1 MTTLEKYIW
10 VVNALYRAG
19 SHGLSL
25 KELSDKWELDE
36 SISYGEP
43 LPRQTFNRWKDNIL
57 MSLGVNIDCRL
68 KGGYRYYISNPES
81 LANGELLRWLLD
93 TYSTANTLS
102 QNTSLKDRILVEE
115 IPSSR
120 HFLTDIVDAMKGN
133 NVIMA
138 TYRNFHYKN
147 SYTFPIAPY
156 CLKMFQK
163 RWYVLA
169 LSINEDRLRIYG
181 LDRFENIEITK
192 DHFKFPSDFNAKD
205 FFASFFGVVIDEDI
219 PMQRIVVRAFGVHQ
233 HYMRSLPLHLSQKEL
248 CSCAEYADFE
258 LTLRPT
264 YDFIMELQSYGTMI
278 EVIEPQSLRLTMK
291 CYISDLCRLYKAPM
305 IK

>member
-10 VVNALYRAG
+10 VINALYRAG

-25 KELSDKWELDE
+25 KELSDKWERDE

-81 LANGELLRWLLD
+81 LANGELSRWLLD

-192 DHFKFPSDFNAKD
+192 DHFKFPCDFNAKD
-205 FFASFFGVVIDEDI
+205 YFSSFFGVVIDEDI
-219 PMQRIVVRAFGVHQ
+219 PLQRIVVRAFGAPNTTCVLFHCIS
-233 HYMRSLPLHLSQKEL
+233 HKKSFVLAPNMPISN
-248 CSCAEYADFE
+248 
-258 LTLRPT
+258 LRFVPPT
-264 YDFIMELQSYGTMI
+264 TS
-278 EVIEPQSLRLTMK
+278 
-291 CYISDLCRLYKAPM
+291 
-305 IK
+305 

>member
-25 KELSDKWELDE
+25 KELSDKWERDE

-102 QNTSLKDRILVEE
+102 QNTLLKDRILVEE

-133 NVIMA
+133 NIIMA

-147 SYTFPIAPY
+147 LRSCNYPFHNLYEHTSF
-156 CLKMFQK
+156 
-163 RWYVLA
+163 
-169 LSINEDRLRIYG
+169 SIFDLLWVR
-181 LDRFENIEITK
+181 
-192 DHFKFPSDFNAKD
+192 DFNVEISVEYDYAT
-205 FFASFFGVVIDEDI
+205 
-219 PMQRIVVRAFGVHQ
+219 
-233 HYMRSLPLHLSQKEL
+233 YKE
-248 CSCAEYADFE
+248 
-258 LTLRPT
+258 
-264 YDFIMELQSYGTMI
+264 
-278 EVIEPQSLRLTMK
+278 
-291 CYISDLCRLYKAPM
+291 
-305 IK
+305 

>member
-25 KELSDKWELDE
+25 KELSDKWERDE
-36 SISYGEP
+36 SISCGEP

-81 LANGELLRWLLD
+81 LANGGLLRWLLD
-93 TYSTANTLS
+93 TYSTVNTLS
-102 QNTSLKDRILVEE
+102 QSTSLKDRILVEE

-192 DHFKFPSDFNAKD
+192 DHFKFPIDFNAKD
-205 FFASFFGVVIDEDI
+205 YFSSFFGVVIDEDI
-219 PMQRIVVRAFGVHQ
+219 PLQRIVVRAFGTHQ
-233 HYMRSLPLHLSQKEL
+233 HYHALSSVASLTERALFLQRI
-248 CSCAEYADFE
+248 CRFRTYA
-258 LTLRPT
+258 
-264 YDFIMELQSYGTMI
+264 S
-278 EVIEPQSLRLTMK
+278 SHLRLHNGVAK
-291 CYISDLCRLYKAPM
+291 LWGDDRSDGTTVAKADHEMLYKRSVR
-305 IK
+305 IV

>member
-19 SHGLSL
+19 SRGLSL
-25 KELSDKWELDE
+25 KELCDKWERDD
-36 SISYGEP
+36 SVSYGEP

-81 LANGELLRWLLD
+81 LADGELSRWLLD
-93 TYSTANTLS
+93 AYSTANTLS

-120 HFLTDIVDAMKGN
+120 HFLTDIVEAMKTN
-133 NVIMA
+133 SIIMA
-138 TYRNFHYKN
+138 TYRNFHHKKP
-147 SYTFPIAPY
+147 YTFPIAPY

-163 RWYVLA
+163 RWYLLA
-169 LSINEDRLRIYG
+169 LSIHEDKLRIYG
-181 LDRFENIEITK
+181 LDRFENIETTK
-192 DHFKFPSDFNAKD
+192 EHFKLPADFNAKE
-205 FFASFFGVVIDEDI
+205 FFSTFFGVVIDESI
-219 PMQRIVVRAFGVHQ
+219 PVQRIVVRAYGAHQ
-233 HYMRSLPLHLSQKEL
+233 HYMRSLPLHPSQTEL
-248 CSCAEYADFE
+248 HACEDYADFE

-264 YDFIMELQSYGTMI
+264 YDFIMELLSYGAMI
-278 EVIEPQSLRLTMK
+278 EVIEPMSLRQAMK
-291 CYISDLCRLYKAPM
+291 GWVSDLCEMYE
-305 IK
+305 

>member
-25 KELSDKWELDE
+25 KELSDKWERDE
-36 SISYGEP
+36 SISCGEP

-102 QNTSLKDRILVEE
+102 QSTSLKDRILVEE

-163 RWYVLA
+163 RWFVLA

-181 LDRFENIEITK
+181 LDRFENIEI
-192 DHFKFPSDFNAKD
+192 PQ
-205 FFASFFGVVIDEDI
+205 FGI
-219 PMQRIVVRAFGVHQ
+219 RN
-233 HYMRSLPLHLSQKEL
+233 SL
-248 CSCAEYADFE
+248 
-258 LTLRPT
+258 
-264 YDFIMELQSYGTMI
+264 
-278 EVIEPQSLRLTMK
+278 
-291 CYISDLCRLYKAPM
+291 
-305 IK
+305 